1 MARGSAPPAA
11 DDDKGMEGIA
21 MENAAENKMG
31 VMPIGKL
38 VLNMSVPLMISMLV
52 QALYN
57 VVDSVFVSMVS
68 EEALSAVSFSFPAQ
82 NLMIGLATGTAVGVN
97 ALLSRALG
105 AGDRERA
112 NRVAEHGV
120 FLSLVGY
127 VVFLLFGLFGSRAF
141 MLSQTQNA
149 VIVEYGVDYLTVVC
163 CWSFGLFGQMIFE
176 RLMQATGRT
185 FYTMITQGTG
195 AIINIILDPIFILP
209 KGHDMGLFKMPIGFD
224 MGTEGAAVATVIGQ
238 IVAFILAAIINH
250 HKNTD
255 IHLELRKFRPQKQ
268 LITRIYAIGLPSVI
282 MMAIGSVM
290 TWLMNIILINY
301 TAGKETAAT
310 VFGAYFKLN
319 SFVFMPVFGLNNG
332 VIPILAYNYGAQ
344 KRSRMTRTI
353 RVSLVYASAFML
365 LGMIVFLAVP
375 QVLLGFF
382 NASETM
388 LAIGIPAL
396 RIIASTFVV
405 AGVCIVLSS
414 VFQALGY
421 SLYSMLVS
429 LARQLIVLVPVA
441 WALAAI
447 GQQVGNDDLVWLSF
461 PVAEVVSAAV
471 TAVFFIRLNK
481 NVISKV
487 EDRV

>member
-1 MARGSAPPAA
+1 
-11 DDDKGMEGIA
+11 

-127 VVFLLFGLFGSRAF
+127 VVFLLFGIFGSRAF

-195 AIINIILDPIFILP
+195 AIINIILDPILHTAQGARHGP
-209 KGHDMGLFKMPIGFD
+209 VQNAHRFD

-250 HKNTD
+250 H
-255 IHLELRKFRPQKQ
+255 
-268 LITRIYAIGLPSVI
+268 
-282 MMAIGSVM
+282 
-290 TWLMNIILINY
+290 
-301 TAGKETAAT
+301 
-310 VFGAYFKLN
+310 
-319 SFVFMPVFGLNNG
+319 
-332 VIPILAYNYGAQ
+332 
-344 KRSRMTRTI
+344 
-353 RVSLVYASAFML
+353 
-365 LGMIVFLAVP
+365 
-375 QVLLGFF
+375 
-382 NASETM
+382 
-388 LAIGIPAL
+388 
-396 RIIASTFVV
+396 
-405 AGVCIVLSS
+405 
-414 VFQALGY
+414 
-421 SLYSMLVS
+421 
-429 LARQLIVLVPVA
+429 
-441 WALAAI
+441 
-447 GQQVGNDDLVWLSF
+447 
-461 PVAEVVSAAV
+461 
-471 TAVFFIRLNK
+471 
-481 NVISKV
+481 
-487 EDRV
+487 